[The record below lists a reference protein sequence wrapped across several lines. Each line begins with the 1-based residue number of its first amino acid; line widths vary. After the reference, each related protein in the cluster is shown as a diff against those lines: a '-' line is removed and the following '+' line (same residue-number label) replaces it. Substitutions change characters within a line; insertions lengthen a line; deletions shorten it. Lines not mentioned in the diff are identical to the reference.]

1 MSKSQKLNEEQL
13 NKVQELNQNF
23 LKLKVS
29 IADAEVNKSQA
40 IKQLNEVQEEFS
52 SFEKELMKEYGE
64 NAVIDLR
71 TGEVTQPEKEKENG

>member
-13 NKVQELNQNF
+13 NKVQELNQSF

-40 IKQLNEVQEEFS
+40 LKQLNEVQQEFS

>member
-40 IKQLNEVQEEFS
+40 LKQLNEVQEEFS

>member
-40 IKQLNEVQEEFS
+40 LKQLNEVQQEFS

>member
-1 MSKSQKLNEEQL
+1 MSKSKKLNEEQL

-40 IKQLNEVQEEFS
+40 LKQLNEVQQEFS

-71 TGEVTQPEKEKENG
+71 TGEVTQPKKEEENG

>member
-13 NKVQELNQNF
+13 NKVQELNQSF

-40 IKQLNEVQEEFS
+40 IKQLNEVQQEFS

>member
-29 IADAEVNKSQA
+29 IADAEVNKSKA
-40 IKQLNEVQEEFS
+40 LKQLNEVQEEFR

>member
-13 NKVQELNQNF
+13 NKVQELNQSF